1 MFYAI
6 CFYFLLFFIYSM
18 IGWVAELV
26 GCTVYEKKLVLNRGF
41 LIGPYCPIYGTAAI
55 VMIFFLKKYLND
67 PLALFV
73 MAVIVS
79 MILEYVTSYVME
91 KLFKARWWDY
101 SEKKFN
107 LNGRVCLYNGILFG
121 LLGLFLM
128 YILNPP
134 ISKLLLKI
142 PNMVLMIIAVIL
154 ALLII
159 ADTVLSTIIISQLSK
174 DTSFIKLKD
183 ATEVI
188 THKVRDRL
196 SKNRVFKRRLL
207 NAFPGASSTTE
218 HDVFQKM
225 RKIINDNRHKKQKK
239 RKK

>member
-18 IGWVAELV
+18 IGWFAELV
-26 GCTVYEKKLVLNRGF
+26 GCTCYEKKLVLNRGF

-55 VMIFFLKKYLND
+55 LMIFFLKKYLND
-67 PLALFV
+67 PLALFI
-73 MAVIVS
+73 MAVIIS
-79 MILEYVTSYVME
+79 MILEYVTSYIME
-91 KLFKARWWDY
+91 KLFHARWWDY

-134 ISKLLLKI
+134 ISKLLLKV
-142 PNMVLMIIAVIL
+142 PSTVLIVVSIVL
-154 ALLII
+154 ALILI
-159 ADTVLSTIIISQLSK
+159 ADVILSTIIIFQLSK
-174 DTSFIKLKD
+174 DASFIKLKD

-196 SKNRVFKRRLL
+196 SKNRFFKRRLL
-207 NAFPGASSTTE
+207 NAFPGASSNKG
-218 HDVFQKM
+218 HDVFQKA
-225 RKIINDNRHKKQKK
+225 RKLVNDTRDK
-239 RKK
+239 RKKKR